1 MPPLT
6 RIRAER
12 ERMSAIERRIAD
24 FVCDNAHLLRDYSSL
39 QLATALG
46 ISQSSV
52 VKFSQKLGYRGYP
65 DLKYSIG
72 QAVALAGEPAA
83 TAEQNDTEAAVPDRY
98 QALLD
103 DLSGRKLAAEQQTR
117 LMNPVAEL
125 ARIVDLL
132 DHAPRVFVH
141 GLGDDGVYARELTI
155 RLSLLGLL
163 AIHHSDP
170 ILMLSNLSAVRR
182 GDVLLMLSEFG
193 KMPPLINISRQFQDL
208 GGTVVSVTRH
218 TANPLR
224 AMADAALVVCAHDHA
239 PHMAQLLYR
248 SALQSLLD
256 CLFVLLCHANP
267 ERHRQLGNN
276 LERVQHLIDS

>member
-24 FVCDNAHLLRDYSSL
+24 FVCDNAHLLRDYSSQ
-39 QLATALG
+39 QLAHALG

-72 QAVALAGEPAA
+72 QAVALAGDLPTRPGEPL
-83 TAEQNDTEAAVPDRY
+83 
-98 QALLD
+98 QADGSTDITSLLD
-103 DLSGRKLAAEQQTR
+103 ELAARKRDADQQTR
-117 LMNPVAEL
+117 LLNRQQDMEHIVA
-125 ARIVDLL
+125 LL
-132 DHAPRVFVH
+132 DRAPRVFVH

-155 RLSLLGLL
+155 RLSLLGML
-163 AIHHSDP
+163 AIHQSDP
-170 ILMLSNLSAVRR
+170 ILMLSNLSAVRD

-193 KMPPLINISRQFQDL
+193 KMPALIHISRQFQDL
-208 GGTVVSVTRH
+208 GGSVVSVTRH

-224 AMADAALVVCAHDHA
+224 AMSDASLVVCAHDQA

-267 ERHRQLGNN
+267 DRLRLLGNN
-276 LERVQHLIDS
+276 LERVQHLIDT